1 MARNACVW
9 LRQIGVRDVAYRT
22 LNLGPAKCLR
32 NFRARE
38 QKVTTEQAVIQMGIQ
53 KKTRK
58 FAQVKRIIGQRDA
71 RLKKNQVKGEEKTK
85 PKGDDVVREM

>member
-1 MARNACVW
+1 MPALG

-22 LNLGPAKCLR
+22 LNLEPAKCLR
-32 NFRARE
+32 NFRAP
-38 QKVTTEQAVIQMGIQ
+38 QVYDKQAVIQMGVQ

-71 RLKKNQVKGEEKTK
+71 RLKKNQLKGEEKTK

>member
-1 MARNACVW
+1 LQVVQLSPLNVSEISEPTNK
-9 LRQIGVRDVAYRT
+9 LRLLPSIG
-22 LNLGPAKCLR
+22 
-32 NFRARE
+32 
-38 QKVTTEQAVIQMGIQ
+38 EQAVIRMGVQ

-71 RLKKNQVKGEEKTK
+71 RLKKNQLKGEEKTK